1 MLKKTKNKP
10 KADEQRPKV
19 VGFTSYVGLV
29 QRYRPR
35 SFEDL
40 IGQPE
45 ITEDLRAYFIEG
57 TLHRAILLSGPP
69 GVGKTSTAR
78 IIAACLN
85 CEKAVDGPIIDPC
98 GDCRECEGIFTG
110 DSQVINEFD
119 GTSGLTPRTL
129 QQEIAA
135 GISGWFRVNIF
146 IFNEV
151 EALSAQVLNVL
162 HRPLEEP
169 PRGVVFIL
177 CTTEPRRLLRSI
189 RSRCQEVRLQQVP
202 FDVLAAH
209 LREIAEVE
217 DADLP
222 DETIRRVARQANGS
236 VRSALNYLERE
247 ITRWRI
253 ET

>member
-1 MLKKTKNKP
+1 MTENSKAKP
-10 KADEQRPKV
+10 I

-29 QRYRPR
+29 QQYRPR
-35 SFEDL
+35 RFEDL

-45 ITEDLRAYFIEG
+45 VTDDLRMYFSEG

-85 CEKAVDGPIIDPC
+85 CQQTADGPIIDPC
-98 GDCRECEGIFTG
+98 GKCHECEGIFQG

-119 GTSGLTPRTL
+119 GMSVLTPRTL
-129 QQEIAA
+129 QQEIKA
-135 GISGWFRVNIF
+135 STSSWFRVNLF

-151 EALSAQVLNVL
+151 EALSASVLNVL

-169 PRGVVFIL
+169 PRGIVFIL
-177 CTTEPRRLLRSI
+177 CTTDRRRLPQSI
-189 RSRCQEVRLQQVP
+189 RSRCQEFKLRPVP
-202 FDVLAAH
+202 FKGLVAH
-209 LREIAEVE
+209 LNKIADAEG
-217 DADLP
+217 ADLP
-222 DETIRRVARQANGS
+222 AEAIENIARAANGIPRTA
-236 VRSALNYLERE
+236 VNRLERE